1 MAVAGR
7 EIDSMT
13 DPNALISGEAEGRL
27 DSLQGRHWVMMD
39 YDDDPSRYQID
50 FVGGETRRRLWYSP
64 ASCDLA
70 SNRRPSF
77 TTLAGQ
83 TRRNA
88 GRGSR
93 AAKWAFAVSV
103 LLSPLPWKTKQN
115 RRDGIGIVGITSSCS
130 LLYTT
135 RVVCT
140 ATVTATTTATSPSG
154 RCTPSGEK
162 KRHVTTQTPVPDL
175 RHAALGPLELVRN
188 RPPAS
193 RDAAGHGVAT
203 LADQEAQQPV
213 PGRRRLGWP
222 ALERHMGR
230 RSRESR

>member
-1 MAVAGR
+1 M
-7 EIDSMT
+7 
-13 DPNALISGEAEGRL
+13 
-27 DSLQGRHWVMMD
+27 
-39 YDDDPSRYQID
+39 
-50 FVGGETRRRLWYSP
+50 GGETKLWYSP

-93 AAKWAFAVSV
+93 AVKWAFAVCPFV
-103 LLSPLPWKTKQN
+103 LSPLENRTKPPLREQN
-115 RRDGIGIVGITSSCS
+115 RWYNEQLFFAV
-130 LLYTT
+130 YT
-135 RVVCT
+135 RVLC
-140 ATVTATTTATSPSG
+140 TATTTATSSK
-154 RCTPSGEK
+154 RQMHAIWRK

-175 RHAALGPLELVRN
+175 RHAPLGPLELVRN

-213 PGRRRLGWP
+213 PGRRRLGRP

-230 RSRESR
+230 RSRESRC